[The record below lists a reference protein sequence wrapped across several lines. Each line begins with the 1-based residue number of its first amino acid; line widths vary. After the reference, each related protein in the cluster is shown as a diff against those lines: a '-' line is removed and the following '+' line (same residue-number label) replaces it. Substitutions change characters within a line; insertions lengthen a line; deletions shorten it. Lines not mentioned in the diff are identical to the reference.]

1 MTNTKKLIYAIF
13 TEKNERSVHKDFLL
27 ASSTHSKKGL
37 STKFIYSSAYGQD
50 FYNMWWLLKEPF
62 VLEIREALFKLLLS
76 SQSSWAG
83 EQPGC
88 WEEHLLARW

>member
-1 MTNTKKLIYAIF
+1 MQAESGGYF
-13 TEKNERSVHKDFLL
+13 L
-27 ASSTHSKKGL
+27 ASLTYLKKNKSTNGL
-37 STKFIYSSAYGQD
+37 ICFSFYGHD